1 MIKKLLIISIL
12 AVSFL
17 IPITTFAAA
26 PKNPLQKACEAS
38 TGAYNQSSACLD
50 SRNGSNPL
58 FGSDG
63 IINKVA
69 NGVALVAGAIAVIY
83 MILGG
88 LRMITSTGESQ
99 AFKDGRSTLIYA
111 AVGLVVVS
119 LARAIVGF
127 ILGRLS

>member
-1 MIKKLLIISIL
+1 MIKKLLISAIL
-12 AVSFL
+12 LAGLLSPATV
-17 IPITTFAAA
+17 FAAA
-26 PKNPLQKACEAS
+26 PPNPLDTACNASNEAK
-38 TGAYNQSSACLD
+38 NQSSACLD
-50 SRNGSNPL
+50 SRNGGNPVY
-58 FGSDG
+58 GSDG

-83 MILGG
+83 IILGG

-119 LARAIVGF
+119 FARAIVGF
-127 ILGRLS
+127 VLGRLG